1 MRNVIVVRLNVISD
15 VHAQI
20 EALAQAGKNADA
32 LICLGDLLL
41 YTDYEDPGNGIM
53 GTLFGPE
60 LNTEF
65 IRLRTANI
73 FDDARALAMQKWNEL
88 GNREELINRE
98 VNKQYEQIFDAMPTP
113 TYITYGNVDRPEFW
127 PNFKKEGM
135 TVLDGQVVEIG
146 GLKFGFVGGG
156 LKTPYRTPYEI
167 TDEEF
172 QKNVD
177 ALGPVD
183 VLCSHIPPLIADITF
198 DVVARRFERGSLAL
212 LEYIKKYQP
221 KYFIY
226 EKTAIC
232 P

>member
-1 MRNVIVVRLNVISD
+1 
-15 VHAQI
+15 
-20 EALAQAGKNADA
+20 
-32 LICLGDLLL
+32 
-41 YTDYEDPGNGIM
+41 
-53 GTLFGPE
+53 
-60 LNTEF
+60 
-65 IRLRTANI
+65 
-73 FDDARALAMQKWNEL
+73 
-88 GNREELINRE
+88 
-98 VNKQYEQIFDAMPTP
+98 
-113 TYITYGNVDRPEFW
+113 
-127 PNFKKEGM
+127 M

-212 LEYIKKYQP
+212 LEYVKNINQNILSLAM
-221 KYFIY
+221 FINRWQV
-226 EKTAIC
+226 EPEWVKQNV
-232 P
+232 